1 MFVKLIVLIMAL
13 GSTGVGVLSVRQSRL
28 VASNEMTQSRL
39 RSRELSQR
47 AMELRAQI
55 AQRISPDQLNLML
68 DEDLDRLMVDETLR
82 RIDLIDQSEPV
93 VYIRPDASAQTSW
106 TQQIPLEQPAAE
118 QDLIAQSTSV
128 VVNQEPTEPQET
140 QAIQEP
146 EYWTLDDGTRVYLID
161 PNKDD

>member
-55 AQRISPDQLNLML
+55 AQRITPDQLNRMIS
-68 DEDLDRLMVDETLR
+68 ESPETIMVDQTLR
-82 RIDLIDQSEPV
+82 KIDLIDHSEPV
-93 VYIRPDASAQTSW
+93 VYRRPA
-106 TQQIPLEQPAAE
+106 P
-118 QDLIAQSTSV
+118 DLIPPALTTQT
-128 VVNQEPTEPQET
+128 QT
-140 QAIQEP
+140 QAETDLGTQPSHEP
-146 EYWTLDDGTRVYLID
+146 DYWTLDDGTRVYLIN
-161 PNKDD
+161 PATHNP